1 MFKNYI
7 CESAINLETIT
18 GRQQGKV
25 GFESRFGQMLN
36 SFGSVLFFFLATL
49 CSMWDFSPAGSPLHP
64 PAPVGIEPAGLAAK
78 HGVSTPGPGKS
89 LSSFEVD
96 FFHL

>member
-1 MFKNYI
+1 
-7 CESAINLETIT
+7 
-18 GRQQGKV
+18 
-25 GFESRFGQMLN
+25 
-36 SFGSVLFFFLATL
+36 
-49 CSMWDFSPAGSPLHP
+49 MWDFSPAGSPLHP
-64 PAPVGIEPAGLAAK
+64 PAPAGIEPAGLAAK